1 MQAAQPRPHWRETYV
16 AVPLEGMTLEGYIDL
31 VYRGDTGLVVVDYKT
46 DAVGDAAD
54 LARRMDHYRIQGAA
68 YALATGDAVGEPVVA
83 CVFVFLDPAGAREIA
98 IAGADLATAIAQ
110 VRRLVAEER
119 LAPSPLA
126 PAVFAEP

>member
-1 MQAAQPRPHWRETYV
+1 M
-16 AVPLEGMTLEGYIDL
+16 
-31 VYRGDTGLVVVDYKT
+31 
-46 DAVGDAAD
+46 
-54 LARRMDHYRIQGAA
+54 
-68 YALATGDAVGEPVVA
+68 GEPVVA
-83 CVFVFLDPAGAREIA
+83 ACSCSSIRTAREIA